1 MITGSAI
8 TDKVRGY
15 LSSVVIARLV
25 GGTKVPLDIACA
37 PLSER
42 GTGRGSS
49 MQPAQAVFTF
59 HICTIYANLP

>member
-25 GGTKVPLDIACA
+25 GGTKVPLDIACLARFA
-37 PLSER
+37 PEARKS
-42 GTGRGSS
+42 
-49 MQPAQAVFTF
+49 QP
-59 HICTIYANLP
+59 